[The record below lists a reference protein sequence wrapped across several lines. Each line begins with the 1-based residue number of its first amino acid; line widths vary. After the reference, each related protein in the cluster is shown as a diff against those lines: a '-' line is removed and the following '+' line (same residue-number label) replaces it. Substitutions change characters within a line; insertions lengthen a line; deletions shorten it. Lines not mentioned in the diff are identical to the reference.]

1 MAMIKRALP
10 QIREAHGAAS
20 AFGLA
25 ACAAAVRTEALHVGA
40 LRVEALHVG
49 ATPLRS
55 IEEGPP
61 RDRRPV

>member
-25 ACAAAVRTEALHVGA
+25 ACAAAGRTEA